1 MQPKPINDKHV
12 LCPFQIQM
20 CDFRGGISLGT
31 AFFYEADGENFII
44 TNWHNVTGKDP
55 FAGQQIHREG
65 RTPTFMKAKWP
76 VITIEQDGTEMAHFA
91 AQGIEIENDRGPL
104 WFEHPEFG
112 SLCDVVAIP
121 SVRPADWPSHVH
133 AAANRIDETPIH
145 VDPGLKIIVIG
156 FPHGMSTG
164 PGLPLMKTG
173 ALSSMPGYNVNM
185 GGEFSDV
192 GGMKGGV
199 SLPLWLTDVHTV
211 PGMSGSPIFGEYSG
225 MWDPLGLARDGKIT
239 PSTLIGSARLFLG
252 CHSSRLW
259 HDEERA
265 GLGICYPEDVILRI
279 CQSKHRGSRFH
290 RHVDDTGFTYT

>member
-1 MQPKPINDKHV
+1 MPPQPVDDKHV

-20 CDFRGGISLGT
+20 CDLQGGIGLGT
-31 AFFYEADGENFII
+31 ALFYEADGENFII

-55 FAGQQIHREG
+55 FTGQQIHQEG
-65 RTPTFMKAKWP
+65 RTPTFIRAKWL
-76 VITIEQDGTEMAHFA
+76 VITVEQDGISRGRFA
-91 AQGIEIENDRGPL
+91 AQKIEIEDGRGPL
-104 WFEHPEFG
+104 WFEHPGFG

-121 SVRPADWPSHVH
+121 SVRPANWSSSVHV
-133 AAANRIDETPIH
+133 AANKIDEMAIH
-145 VDPGLKIIVIG
+145 IDPGLKIIVVG

-173 ALSSMPGYNVNM
+173 ALSSMPGYNVNI

-225 MWDPLGLARDGKIT
+225 MWS
-239 PSTLIGSARLFLG
+239 PSRQALPSDDAVIGTSRMFLG

-259 HDEERA
+259 GQEERA
-265 GLGICYPEDVILRI
+265 GLGICYPDDVILEI
-279 CQSKHRGSRFH
+279 CRSKHKGSRFLPNI
-290 RHVDDTGFTYT
+290 DDIGFTYT